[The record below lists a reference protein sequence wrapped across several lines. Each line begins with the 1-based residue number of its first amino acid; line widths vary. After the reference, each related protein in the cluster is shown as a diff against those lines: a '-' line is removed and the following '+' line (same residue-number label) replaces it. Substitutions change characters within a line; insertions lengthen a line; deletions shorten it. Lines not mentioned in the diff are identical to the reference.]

1 MGGNTGGADGDE
13 EPSGNQ
19 SKQRQKHR
27 KQRYVYLF
35 DFKYFFFAAD
45 PDQYHSLPQPVW
57 ERESGRDC
65 RRRNCGD
72 PGKYGGRSGIC
83 GCDGE
88 KEKSILDLIFC
99 NTYIIIIVIQK
110 RR

>member
-1 MGGNTGGADGDE
+1 MGGNTGGADGNE

-27 KQRYVYLF
+27 KQRYVYFF

-45 PDQYHSLPQPVW
+45 PNQYHSLPQPVW
-57 ERESGRDC
+57 ECESGRDC

-83 GCDGE
+83 NDDGE
-88 KEKSILDLIFC
+88 VEEEIGKDE
-99 NTYIIIIVIQK
+99 
-110 RR
+110 R